1 MEKKPLKQVNITG
14 SWYNKRPQRKR
25 NMTPYLSLRSTLA
38 VLSLAMALILAGT
51 PAMAQKSAPY
61 SDTKIVKTTHA
72 YKTLVQRLGKA
83 IAKNKMGLVNR
94 ASATLGAKRVLGLT
108 IPGNMVIGVYHPRFA
123 VRMLKASI
131 PAGIEAPLRF
141 YVTENADKTATLRY
155 RTPSN
160 IFAPY
165 GSAALDVMAREL
177 DVIFAAIAKDTVSPN

>member
-1 MEKKPLKQVNITG
+1 VIPHT
-14 SWYNKRPQRKR
+14 
-25 NMTPYLSLRSTLA
+25 TLA
-38 VLSLAMALILAGT
+38 ALSLAVALILAGT

-61 SDTKIVKTTHA
+61 PGTKIVKTSHN

-83 IAKNKMGLVNR
+83 VAKNKMGLVNS

-123 VRMLKASI
+123 VRMLKASV

-141 YVTENADKTATLRY
+141 YITENADKTATLTY
-155 RTPSN
+155 RTPTS

-165 GSAALDVMAREL
+165 GSAALDTMAQEL
-177 DVIFAAIAKDTVSPN
+177 DGIFASIAKDAVGSK